1 MELGPKGTGKSHV
14 FSELSPYGV
23 LVSGGD
29 VTSARLFSKIS
40 GHTEILGL
48 VGYWDVVAWDEYEQ
62 QKGKTTD
69 AVLIDTMQNYLANKT
84 FNRGKATHEASASMA
99 FVGNTKHTVPYM
111 LKNSHL
117 FESIPT
123 GFIKGAFL
131 DRIHLYNPG
140 WEIKSLRKDS
150 FSKGYGLITDYI
162 AAVLHEL
169 RALDFSPMLNDYAR
183 FDTSLSERDHLAI
196 RKTFSGLVKLLY
208 PDGKMT
214 VEEALEIVDFA
225 GESRKRVKDQLYIID
240 ETFRADK
247 PATFEYLRLSDGK
260 TVKVETLEN
269 VENGIVA
276 PIEEMPTEPHPAPKT
291 EHTHRTRISQQER
304 IIAPRHIA
312 VRANQKGVTYKSLFG
327 EYLKGATRIEIID
340 PYIRAPF
347 QIDNLIEFINLI
359 REANTD
365 AESIAISLNTNNT
378 DDKIPEMI
386 DIFDALTD
394 DLATYGIE
402 FTYKFEA
409 DHDRAIILNNGWTIN
424 LSRGLDIFEKFD
436 RFSIAA
442 ARQTER
448 RCREFTMTINETS
461 KVKYLD

>member
-1 MELGPKGTGKSHV
+1 M
-14 FSELSPYGV
+14 
-23 LVSGGD
+23 
-29 VTSARLFSKIS
+29 
-40 GHTEILGL
+40 
-48 VGYWDVVAWDEYEQ
+48 
-62 QKGKTTD
+62 
-69 AVLIDTMQNYLANKT
+69 
-84 FNRGKATHEASASMA
+84 
-99 FVGNTKHTVPYM
+99 
-111 LKNSHL
+111 
-117 FESIPT
+117 
-123 GFIKGAFL
+123 
-131 DRIHLYNPG
+131 
-140 WEIKSLRKDS
+140 
-150 FSKGYGLITDYI
+150 
-162 AAVLHEL
+162 
-169 RALDFSPMLNDYAR
+169 
-183 FDTSLSERDHLAI
+183 
-196 RKTFSGLVKLLY
+196 
-208 PDGKMT
+208 
-214 VEEALEIVDFA
+214 
-225 GESRKRVKDQLYIID
+225 
-240 ETFRADK
+240 
-247 PATFEYLRLSDGK
+247 
-260 TVKVETLEN
+260 
-269 VENGIVA
+269 
-276 PIEEMPTEPHPAPKT
+276 
-291 EHTHRTRISQQER
+291 
-304 IIAPRHIA
+304 
-312 VRANQKGVTYKSLFG
+312 RANQKGITYKSLFG

>member
-1 MELGPKGTGKSHV
+1 MPQ
-14 FSELSPYGV
+14 GV
-23 LVSGGD
+23 NRSWIFQLVSGGD

-169 RALDFSPMLNDYAR
+169 RALDFSPMLKDYAR

-214 VEEALEIVDFA
+214 TEEALEIVDFA

-247 PATFEYLRLSDGK
+247 PATFEYLRIADGK

-276 PIEEMPTEPHPAPKT
+276 PIEEVPEEPETSVPGD
-291 EHTHRTRISQQER
+291 ERTRRPRISQQER

-312 VRANQKGVTYKSLFG
+312 VRANQKGITYKSLFG
-327 EYLKGATRIEIID
+327 EYLKGATQIEIID

-402 FTYKFEA
+402 FTYTFEA

-448 RCREFTMTINETS
+448 RCREFSMTINETAN
-461 KVKYLD
+461 VKYLE